1 MQQTLRS
8 IDRQLAGWGVFSIL
22 LSLMA
27 PWLLTVD
34 DFGIMGL
41 LYRSMEPNGNSY
53 IIFASI
59 RLVVLNTIRILPL
72 YVGVLLLAEGLGF
85 ITQDNRGY
93 LRLLPVLLVP
103 AFYEV
108 ISFGYGIHY
117 DLGVPAVSLIFAIII
132 VNKMQHMARAIG
144 HKVLVF
150 ALLLFGLQWLD
161 IVPFLSRFGFGR
173 GEVSL
178 DIKRI
183 GMFINAEEILNFTGF
198 ALCIIFVSNAFLI
211 ARLLQGYT
219 REIEAVENEL
229 RLENLTKELQIRA
242 VENRSLRETQALVH
256 DLKTPLTTI
265 QGLAGVISLANPG
278 RQEGEYADYI
288 SEAVDKM
295 NTMIGEFLSDD
306 AGRSVPVNEL
316 VQYAVAHLPQLNS
329 IGEFRLE
336 LPDDDIKVR
345 VNKVRMSRAIINL
358 LQNALDAVDPAAGR
372 IAVVVAGCEQGV
384 GIAVEDNG
392 EGIRP
397 DHRQRVWEVGFSTK
411 QSSGIGLAFVR
422 DTVEH
427 HGGRIMFT
435 DPGPA
440 GTRVE
445 IFLPRCC
452 EDDHAQKD

>member
-1 MQQTLRS
+1 MQQTLKN
-8 IDRQLAGWGVFSIL
+8 IDGKLACWGVFGIL
-22 LSLMA
+22 LSLVA
-27 PWLLTVD
+27 PRLVTVD
-34 DFGIMGL
+34 DFGIMDF

-59 RLVVLNTIRILPL
+59 KLVVLNTIRILPL
-72 YVGVLLLAEGLGF
+72 YVGVLLFAEGLGF

-103 AFYEV
+103 VLYEV
-108 ISFGYGIHY
+108 ISFGYGISY
-117 DLGVPAVSLIFAIII
+117 DLGVPAVTLIFAIII
-132 VNKMQHMARAIG
+132 VNKMQHLARAIG
-144 HKVLVF
+144 HKVLIF

-178 DIKRI
+178 DIKRV
-183 GMFINAEEILNFTGF
+183 GAFINAGDILNFTGI

-229 RLENLTKELQIRA
+229 RLESLTKELQIQA

-265 QGLAGVISLANPG
+265 QGLAGVVSLANPG
-278 RQEGEYADYI
+278 RQEGEYAEYI
-288 SEAVDKM
+288 SETVDKM
-295 NTMIGEFLSDD
+295 NTMISEFLSDD
-306 AGRSVPVNEL
+306 ARRTVPVNEL
-316 VQYAVAHLPQLNS
+316 VQYAVAHLPHLNT
-329 IGEFRLE
+329 INEFALD
-336 LPDDDIKVR
+336 LPDGTMLVR
-345 VNKVRMSRAIINL
+345 VNKVKMARAIINL
-358 LQNALDAVDPAAGR
+358 LQNALDAIDPGNGR
-372 IAVVVAGCEQGV
+372 IAVTVAGCKRSV
-384 GIAVEDNG
+384 RIAIEDNG

-397 DHRQRVWEVGFSTK
+397 DCRHQVWEVGFSTK

-422 DTVEH
+422 DTVLH
-427 HGGRIMFT
+427 HGGQIMFT
-435 DPGPA
+435 DPGVA

-445 IFLPRCC
+445 IILPRCS
-452 EDDHAQKD
+452 EDAHAQKD